1 MSFLV
6 YHRGGVCETD
16 PPSSVFSRLVDEMEE
31 RREDEEHAS
40 VSVIHESEWGL
51 SYYGRG
57 HVSYEQVDG
66 DSEPRHMTGL
76 SRETVLELMQGVAE
90 GDLARLEGEPWSP
103 GY

>member
-1 MSFLV
+1 MSFFV

-31 RREDEEHAS
+31 CPEDEEHAS

-51 SYYGRG
+51 GYYGRG
-57 HVSYEQVDG
+57 HVTYEHVEGDG
-66 DSEPRHMTGL
+66 EPRHMTGL
-76 SRETVLELMQGVAE
+76 SREKVLELMQGVAE
-90 GDLARLEGEPWSP
+90 GDLSRLEGEPWSP